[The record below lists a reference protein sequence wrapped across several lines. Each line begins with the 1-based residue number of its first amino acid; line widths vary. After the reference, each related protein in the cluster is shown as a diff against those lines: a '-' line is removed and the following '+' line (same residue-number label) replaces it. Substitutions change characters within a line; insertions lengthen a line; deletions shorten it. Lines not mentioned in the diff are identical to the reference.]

1 MNRCSKSPF
10 ASFLIASCAFLAPA
24 AALFPLQAQAQ
35 RLFPQKVE
43 RGSITFTGTHDVVLN
58 DKRERLAPG
67 AIVRTERNTIALTG
81 SLRGKTFTA
90 NYLRDPAHLVR
101 EVWLLTPAE
110 AERPLRAKLGVTAT
124 PDTPADPLIYRN

>member
-1 MNRCSKSPF
+1 MNRCSKS
-10 ASFLIASCAFLAPA
+10 AITSFLIAAGACLAPA
-24 AALFPLQAQAQ
+24 AALFSIDAQAQ

-81 SLRGKTFTA
+81 TLRGKTFTA

-110 AERPLRAKLGVTAT
+110 AERPLRPRLGVTAT